1 MFFCLENVL
10 SFSAGPKSQV
20 LISDHSSNGTWIT
33 SSSGET
39 IKLEQGKPT
48 LLKES
53 DVILLTRSTEAE
65 PEIISY
71 KYCSSPFPRIT
82 KHKQDEALHQDR
94 AGILECQAENMI
106 KCDQA
111 KTRIHLKRQ
120 QEPYAG
126 QESSPKKVKFKVE
139 IEESI
144 NKHNPFIVNRV
155 KEEEQSTEGLDDSA
169 GSVTAKGSVA
179 VKESKD
185 TTLLI
190 DKTTTLNNDDQGIPH
205 TTTPSSHVPVPPS
218 PPERL
223 LELSKICRSDKKDE
237 SLLEDDHE
245 PTKCE
250 AYGETSDCNAAE
262 EGGHYDKCVH
272 CGKKIPHVTL
282 SLHEAVCEGQ
292 SQEVKSQDHVSLSSL
307 PREDCS
313 FSGET
318 TPKIQ
323 RLEKCLLDEV
333 QGDIRVSDEAREPE
347 VTGQINKGESDA
359 KRIQDETCQNKNIE
373 TVTTSPS
380 AFCDLPDEGTESDII
395 SSESRGKDVDE
406 KTATKISNSST
417 LLGCHTED
425 EGLISPHQCEPTIS
439 REESKERCTFC
450 SKVLPVSE
458 LIVHASECSKMS
470 AVPRTDSDDAENIH
484 EACPYCG
491 TYFEVLELVEHV
503 TRCSKVSRLKV
514 EEVPL
519 KDSYP
524 FSSPVTGATDC
535 VDDPSVAERELCP
548 KCRREFSLL
557 ELINHADECKE
568 QLSTSSDVESFLEN
582 AKDLVSSVASEND
595 KGVKNVGYS
604 DSKDGIGHDV
614 CELES
619 CDSLER
625 DKSKANGHIPS
636 SDTTCGDNNDQITET
651 DHDVKGGS
659 ASDDVNRD
667 EDHEDEEGEADDDYK
682 EDDVDDYNSTRG
694 DTDDGDVTRGHSD
707 YDDDSHSDRSSI
719 SNTNDEDSRSDE
731 EDDKSDEYG
740 THTNKYLENEGTFSD
755 VDYMDAVPY
764 SEGSVPSDEFEL
776 CPNCFQLFH
785 LSRLVEHA
793 SNCVNEISA
802 VRKVV
807 EMVTETEPKKSPLF
821 NPSTE
826 STVVLSDC
834 PCCGV
839 KLPVDVMSEHYPRCE
854 KLHSQRMTSE
864 GSARVEKT
872 DPVEGFPEHV
882 IRIDNLSTRTTVKH
896 ERSVKSVAS
905 STKTSDD
912 SSKSSNGRAARL
924 HEVDDG
930 DDREVGESN
939 VSLKKTTSSLDS
951 YHDCEEQCI
960 YCLKMFSVSVLVE
973 HVCSCADRYEVRC
986 FFQTMFHVRLMLR

>member
-39 IKLEQGKPT
+39 IKLEQGQPT

-65 PEIISY
+65 PEVISY

-94 AGILECQAENMI
+94 AGILECQAENMT

-190 DKTTTLNNDDQGIPH
+190 DKTTTLNNDDQGIPR

-223 LELSKICRSDKKDE
+223 SELSKICRSDKNDE

-245 PTKCE
+245 PTKFE

-292 SQEVKSQDHVSLSSL
+292 SQQVKSQDHVSLSSL

-380 AFCDLPDEGTESDII
+380 AFCDLPDEGTESDIM

-524 FSSPVTGATDC
+524 FSSSVTGATDC
-535 VDDPSVAERELCP
+535 VDDPSVAERESCVP
-548 KCRREFSLL
+548 
-557 ELINHADECKE
+557 NADE
-568 QLSTSSDVESFLEN
+568 SF
-582 AKDLVSSVASEND
+582 
-595 KGVKNVGYS
+595 
-604 DSKDGIGHDV
+604 
-614 CELES
+614 
-619 CDSLER
+619 
-625 DKSKANGHIPS
+625 
-636 SDTTCGDNNDQITET
+636 
-651 DHDVKGGS
+651 
-659 ASDDVNRD
+659 
-667 EDHEDEEGEADDDYK
+667 
-682 EDDVDDYNSTRG
+682 
-694 DTDDGDVTRGHSD
+694 
-707 YDDDSHSDRSSI
+707 
-719 SNTNDEDSRSDE
+719 
-731 EDDKSDEYG
+731 
-740 THTNKYLENEGTFSD
+740 
-755 VDYMDAVPY
+755 
-764 SEGSVPSDEFEL
+764 
-776 CPNCFQLFH
+776 
-785 LSRLVEHA
+785 
-793 SNCVNEISA
+793 
-802 VRKVV
+802 
-807 EMVTETEPKKSPLF
+807 
-821 NPSTE
+821 
-826 STVVLSDC
+826 
-834 PCCGV
+834 PCW
-839 KLPVDVMSEHYPRCE
+839 S
-854 KLHSQRMTSE
+854 
-864 GSARVEKT
+864 
-872 DPVEGFPEHV
+872 
-882 IRIDNLSTRTTVKH
+882 
-896 ERSVKSVAS
+896 
-905 STKTSDD
+905 
-912 SSKSSNGRAARL
+912 
-924 HEVDDG
+924 
-930 DDREVGESN
+930 
-939 VSLKKTTSSLDS
+939 
-951 YHDCEEQCI
+951 
-960 YCLKMFSVSVLVE
+960 
-973 HVCSCADRYEVRC
+973 
-986 FFQTMFHVRLMLR
+986 